1 MTKTS
6 QLPDYYATVAQDLID
21 FCGPEGGRVWVDLGS
36 GGGGVAMALL
46 ESLPDSV
53 MVLVDPNVKALGN
66 GLQAAQDRGFQKRVV
81 AVEGAAE
88 RIPMPDESVDVVVS
102 RGSFYFWKDRAQGLR
117 EVLRVLRPGGRAMI
131 GGGLGSR
138 YPEWARREFIR
149 RKRESEAA
157 NGPEAAREFAEAR
170 SPETFRRLAVE
181 AGLPSFEVI
190 GEGGLGPDDADTG
203 IGIWVRFTK
212 EAEHAR

>member
-1 MTKTS
+1 MT
-6 QLPDYYATVAQDLID
+6 
-21 FCGPEGGRVWVDLGS
+21 
-36 GGGGVAMALL
+36 
-46 ESLPDSV
+46 
-53 MVLVDPNVKALGN
+53 
-66 GLQAAQDRGFQKRVV
+66 
-81 AVEGAAE
+81 
-88 RIPMPDESVDVVVS
+88 
-102 RGSFYFWKDRAQGLR
+102 
-117 EVLRVLRPGGRAMI
+117 GRAR
-131 GGGLGSR
+131 GSR